1 MTFARLAF
9 ALLLT
14 VPVLALRAQSSTRS
28 PAEDAKTQDTTRVSR
43 KRTDTTR
50 ISATPVRALTSG
62 DIPKFGVMLIA
73 TGATMLLD
81 KPIASFVNDSSYQ
94 DNPTY
99 RSVSDALQRVHE
111 RSLFFASIVTYGV
124 GRVGHMR
131 WVADMGYH
139 ASEAIAIG
147 TAIGSFLKPTIGRVR
162 PYAVE
167 GESPFIFKPGRGYT
181 EGQYRALPSLH
192 EIGSF
197 AAAAVLTEET
207 RRAYPDKAIYVG
219 IFSYGVAGLVG
230 VARIYTGQH
239 WASDVVMGSAMGA
252 FIGKRVVDYAH
263 SRARSRVD
271 RWFLGARAMPDGGT
285 ALVLEREF

>member
-1 MTFARLAF
+1 MTFVRLSLT
-9 ALLLT
+9 LLLA
-14 VPVLALRAQSSTRS
+14 VPPLALRAQSPERGRPEETR
-28 PAEDAKTQDTTRVSR
+28 PQDTTKVTR
-43 KRTDTTR
+43 KRTDTIR
-50 ISATPVRALTSG
+50 VSATPVSALTSG

-81 KPIASFVNDSSYQ
+81 KPIASVVNDSSYQ

-99 RSVSDALQRVHE
+99 RTLSDALQRVHE
-111 RSLFFASIVTYGV
+111 RSLLFASVVTYGV

-131 WVADMGYH
+131 WVADFGYH

-147 TAIGSFLKPTIGRVR
+147 TVVGSFLKPTIGRIR

-197 AAAAVLTEET
+197 AAASVLTEET

-219 IFSYGVAGLVG
+219 ILSYGVAGLVG

-252 FIGKRVVDYAH
+252 FIGKRVVDYSH
-263 SRARSRVD
+263 SRARSRID
-271 RWFLGARAMPDGGT
+271 RWFLGARAMPDGST
-285 ALVLEREF
+285 ALVLERQF